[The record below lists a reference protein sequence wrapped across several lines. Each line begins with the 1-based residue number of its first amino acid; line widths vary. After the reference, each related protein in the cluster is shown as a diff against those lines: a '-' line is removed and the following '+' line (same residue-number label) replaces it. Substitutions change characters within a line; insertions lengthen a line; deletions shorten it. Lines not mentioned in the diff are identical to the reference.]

1 MFKLFNNIELDDLA
15 NLAVNI
21 TIILLIVALC
31 FISYFRLYHRLWK
44 IFVSRKLASIV
55 SILIVNLGLIPVL
68 WIYYAIM

>member
-1 MFKLFNNIELDDLA
+1 MFKLFNNIELDELT

-31 FISYFRLYHRLWK
+31 FISYIRLYHRLWK
-44 IFVSRKLASIV
+44 MFVNRKLASIV
-55 SILIVNLGLIPVL
+55 SILIVNLGLISIL

>member
-1 MFKLFNNIELDDLA
+1 MFKLLNNIELDELA

-21 TIILLIVALC
+21 TIILLIVSLC

-68 WIYYAIM
+68 WIYYIII